1 MRQVSGGWDQTPAV
15 DGPLPTTRLPNS
27 RSICTS
33 DVAGKMATTWK
44 IGCVPR
50 RNSDVTRNCEQ
61 FSLSGREE
69 KRREEKRREEKRRE
83 ISLCAS
89 RHVCGSKRGK
99 EKASACSVRNDGV
112 ARCTRCRRQARFN
125 ASGT

>member
-33 DVAGKMATTWK
+33 DMAGKMATTWK

-50 RNSDVTRNCEQ
+50 RNSEVTRTCEQ

-69 KRREEKRREEKRRE
+69 KRREEKRDFSLRKPTRLREQTWK
-83 ISLCAS
+83 
-89 RHVCGSKRGK
+89 GK
-99 EKASACSVRNDGV
+99 GV
-112 ARCTRCRRQARFN
+112 GLLR
-125 ASGT
+125 S